1 MVTAGAGLRFAV
13 APRVHIDATYRYV
26 WIFSDFRADT
36 NIDNDRVLTSAHTL
50 SAGLGVRF

>member
-1 MVTAGAGLRFAV
+1 MLTAGAGLRFAI

-26 WIFSDFRADT
+26 WIFSDFRPDT
-36 NIDNDRVLTSAHTL
+36 NIDNDRVLTSAHTV